1 MEVEP
6 ILLDFPTE
14 FYSRRLLIRMPKP
27 GDGQA
32 VYEAIE
38 ASREE
43 LQVWLPFARQK
54 QSLEETEANVREA
67 HAEFLMRKDL
77 RLHIFNK
84 ETGKFIG
91 SSGLHR
97 INWNVPKF
105 EIGYWIDT
113 RYSGYG
119 YMIEA
124 VEAISNF
131 AFNRLNARLIEIRC
145 DEKKIKSLAIP
156 EKLVFHLDGTL
167 PHDYLSVDGKELRD
181 TCIYSKIT

>member
-1 MEVEP
+1 MKP
-6 ILLDFPTE
+6 ILLGFPSE
-14 FYSRRLLIRMPKP
+14 FYSERLFIRMPKP
-27 GDGQA
+27 GDGQM

-54 QSLEETEANVREA
+54 QGLEETEANVREA

-84 ETGKFIG
+84 ETEEFIG

-113 RYSGYG
+113 RYSGRG
-119 YMIEA
+119 YMTEA

-131 AFNRLNARLIEIRC
+131 AFDRLNARRVEIRC
-145 DEKKIKSLAIP
+145 DEKNSKSRAIP
-156 EKLVFHLDGTL
+156 EKLGFHLDGTL
-167 PHDYLSVDGKELRD
+167 PHDDLSVDGKELRN
-181 TCIYSKIT
+181 TCIYSKIK